1 MEREGSRRE
10 KGHGGGGVM
19 EGEAGEDKWM
29 NEHGLFQNKQQFCEL
44 HVDQI
49 QLSRRCRRLRC

>member
-1 MEREGSRRE
+1 MEEEGSWR
-10 KGHGGGGVM
+10 
-19 EGEAGEDKWM
+19 GEAGEDKWM

-49 QLSRRCRRLRC
+49 QLSRRCRRWRC